1 MKKAGL
7 DESPVGIK
15 IAGRNINNLRY
26 ADDTILMAESEEELR
41 SLLMQVEEESTK
53 VGLKCNIKK
62 TKIMASGPLTS
73 WQIDGDEMEVVIDF
87 IFLGSKITADGDCS
101 QEIKRRLLLGRKA
114 MANLDSILKSRDIT
128 LPAEVC
134 IVKAMI
140 FPVAMYGC
148 ESWTIRKAERKKIE
162 AFELWCWRRLLQVP
176 WTARRSNRSVLEE
189 INPDCSLEGQI
200 LKMKLKYFGQL
211 MRRKDSLEKSLMLG
225 IIDGKRRR
233 GRQRMSVTVK
243 YFGKA
248 AHAAAYPWEGV
259 NALDAA
265 VLAYNNLSLLRQQMK
280 PTWRVHGIIKNGG
293 VKPNIIPFY
302 AELEFYLRTPSL
314 RELSILTEKAENCF
328 KAAAL
333 ATGCEVELKSGPNEY
348 FNVLPN
354 KSLEKAYI
362 ENGKKLGMDFIQ
374 DDNLNGL
381 SGSTDFGNVSFV
393 IPGIHPYFYIGS
405 DALNHTE
412 EYTTAAGS
420 EDAQFYA
427 LRTAKALA
435 MTALDVIFK
444 PDLMEKAKEDFR
456 IVRLKEEV
464 DLNRSEHGKGSG
476 LGIGAACASR

>member
-1 MKKAGL
+1 MRPNEAVEVPALAARLEELKRRAAECIEASSERLAELSREIWSRPELAYEERHAHAAMTRFFAGCPSPTSPAAAWSVQRNYKLETAFRADWQWDGIPGEAGQVLPPIRVGFLCEYDALPGIGHACGHNLIAEVGAGAALGLKGALENIRQSSAAGPARQAPAVQVTVLGTPAEEDGGGKIELIKAGAFDDL
-7 DESPVGIK
+7 DVVF
-15 IAGRNINNLRY
+15 
-26 ADDTILMAESEEELR
+26 MAH
-41 SLLMQVEEESTK
+41 
-53 VGLKCNIKK
+53 
-62 TKIMASGPLTS
+62 P
-73 WQIDGDEMEVVIDF
+73 
-87 IFLGSKITADGDCS
+87 S
-101 QEIKRRLLLGRKA
+101 QEDA
-114 MANLDSILKSRDIT
+114 AY
-128 LPAEVC
+128 LPDVAEH
-134 IVKAMI
+134 
-140 FPVAMYGC
+140 
-148 ESWTIRKAERKKIE
+148 
-162 AFELWCWRRLLQVP
+162 
-176 WTARRSNRSVLEE
+176 
-189 INPDCSLEGQI
+189 D
-200 LKMKLKYFGQL
+200 
-211 MRRKDSLEKSLMLG
+211 
-225 IIDGKRRR
+225 
-233 GRQRMSVTVK
+233 VTVK

-412 EYTTAAGS
+412 EYTTAAG
-420 EDAQFYA
+420 
-427 LRTAKALA
+427 
-435 MTALDVIFK
+435 
-444 PDLMEKAKEDFR
+444 
-456 IVRLKEEV
+456 
-464 DLNRSEHGKGSG
+464 
-476 LGIGAACASR
+476 